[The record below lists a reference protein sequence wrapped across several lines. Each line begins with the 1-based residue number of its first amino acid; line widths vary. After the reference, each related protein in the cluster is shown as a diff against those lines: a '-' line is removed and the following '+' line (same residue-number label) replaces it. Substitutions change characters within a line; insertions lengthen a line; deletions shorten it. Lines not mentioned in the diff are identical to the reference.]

1 MKVAFLVNDLQL
13 SGGIG
18 VVVQHALALVRHHDV
33 EVALVLV
40 REQDDPH
47 WAYDPL
53 EDLRV
58 LSLPQACEEHFDIAV
73 ATWWE
78 TTFSLFDV
86 PAERYAYFV
95 QSLEDRF
102 YKPDAAERLGAGLTL
117 DLPVAFITEASWIA
131 ETLRELRPDA
141 LCMLVRNGI
150 DKRTFPVPE
159 RIEVRLDGPLRV
171 LVEGNP
177 RSWFKHVH
185 EAIDAIEAMREPHHL
200 TVVCGDRV
208 GLGDVKADRI
218 VGPLSSQEMAQLYGE
233 SDVLVKLSS
242 VEGMFGPPL
251 EAFHCGATCV
261 TTAVT
266 GHDEYIEHGW
276 NALICDWDDPHG
288 TARALDL
295 LARDRGLLHFLRD
308 NALHTARGWPDWNQ
322 QGALMALAL
331 RRIRDAPSPGGA
343 PAARALTS
351 DLSAGVHLYATHI
364 QQRNEYHRQANAV
377 SRLRKHPLLV
387 WARRVRERRWARVLS
402 WPLRRLAPAGMLRR
416 LLGP

>member
-1 MKVAFLVNDLQL
+1 VKVAFLVNDLQL
-13 SGGIG
+13 SGGVG
-18 VVVQHALALVRHHDV
+18 VIVQHALQLVRNHGF
-33 EVALVLV
+33 EVSLVLV

-53 EDLRV
+53 EHLRI
-58 LSLPQACEEHFDIAV
+58 LSLPQACEEHYDIAI

-78 TTFSLFDV
+78 TTFSLFEV

-102 YKPDAAERLGAGLTL
+102 YKPDTAERLGAGLTI

-150 DKRTFPVPE
+150 DKDVFAVAE
-159 RIEVRLDGPLRV
+159 RAEVRLGGPLRV

-185 EAIDAIEAMREPHHL
+185 EAIDATAGMREPHHL
-200 TVVCGDRV
+200 TVVCGDRE
-208 GLGDVKADRI
+208 GLGDVRADRI
-218 VGPLSSQEMAQLYGE
+218 VGPLTQDEMATLYGE

-251 EAFHCGATCV
+251 EAFHRAATCV
-261 TTAVT
+261 TTPVT
-266 GHDEYIEHGW
+266 GHDEYVEHGW
-276 NALICDWDDPHG
+276 NALVCDWDDPTG

-295 LARDRGLLHFLRD
+295 LARDRALLHFLRT
-308 NALHTARGWPDWNQ
+308 NALHTARGWPDWEQ
-322 QGALMALAL
+322 QGAMMALAL
-331 RRIRDAPSPGGA
+331 RRIRSSPSPGGA
-343 PAARALTS
+343 GAARALAS
-351 DLSAGVHLYATHI
+351 DLSAGVHLYATHL
-364 QQRNEYHRQANAV
+364 QERGEYERQARAV
-377 SRLRKHPLLV
+377 ASLRSLAPLR
-387 WARRVRERRWARVLS
+387 WAKRVRDRRWARALT
-402 WPLRRLAPAGMLRR
+402 WPVRRLAPGKLRR

>member
-1 MKVAFLVNDLQL
+1 VRVAFLVNDLQL

-18 VVVQHALALVRHHDV
+18 VIVQHALQLVRRHDF

-47 WAYDPL
+47 WGYAPL

-58 LSLPQACEEHFDIAV
+58 LSLARAREEHFDIAV

-78 TTFSLFDV
+78 TTYSLFDV
-86 PAERYAYFV
+86 PADRYAYFV

-150 DKRTFPVPE
+150 DKSIFATPETVDVRT
-159 RIEVRLDGPLRV
+159 DGPLRV

-185 EAIDAIEAMREPHHL
+185 DAIEVTGAMRERHHL

-208 GLGDVKADRI
+208 GLGDVRADRI
-218 VGPLSSQEMAQLYGE
+218 LGPLTMAEMAALYGE
-233 SDVLVKLSS
+233 VDVLLKLSS
-242 VEGMFGPPL
+242 VEGMYGPPL
-251 EAFHCGATCV
+251 EAFHRGATCV

-266 GHDEYIEHGW
+266 GHEEYVEHGW
-276 NALICDWDDPHG
+276 NALICDWDDPNG

-295 LARDRGLLHFLRD
+295 LAHDRRLLTFLRA
-308 NALHTARGWPDWNQ
+308 NALHTARGWPDWHQ
-322 QGALMALAL
+322 QGAMMALAL

-343 PAARALTS
+343 DAARALLS
-351 DLSAGVHLYATHI
+351 DLSGGVHLYAARI
-364 QQRNEYHRQANAV
+364 EERNQIADALKG
-377 SRLRKHPLLV
+377 LRAHPV
-387 WARRVRERRWARVLS
+387 MNWARRVRDRRWARILS
-402 WPLRRLAPAGMLRR
+402 WPLRRLAPGQLRR

>member
-1 MKVAFLVNDLQL
+1 VKVAFLVNDLQL

-18 VVVQHALALVRHHDV
+18 VVVQHARQLVRHHGFD
-33 EVALVLV
+33 VALVLV
-40 REQDDPH
+40 REQEDPD
-47 WAYDPL
+47 WVYEPL
-53 EDLRV
+53 EHLHV
-58 LSLPQACEEHFDIAV
+58 LSLPQAWEEHFDIAV

-86 PAERYAYFV
+86 SADRYAYFV

-102 YKPDAAERLGAGLTL
+102 YRPDAAERLGAALTL

-131 ETLRELRPDA
+131 QTLRELRPDA

-150 DKRTFPVPE
+150 DKRIFAVPE
-159 RIEVRLDGPLRV
+159 RVDVRLGEPLRV

-185 EAIDAIEAMREPHHL
+185 DAIDTAAAMREPHHL
-200 TVVCGDRV
+200 TVVCGDRE
-208 GLGDVKADRI
+208 GLGEVVADRI
-218 VGPLSSQEMAQLYGE
+218 VGPLTPEEMAALYGE
-233 SDVLVKLSS
+233 SDVLLKLSS

-251 EAFHCGATCV
+251 EAFHRGATCV

-276 NALICDWDDPHG
+276 NALICDWDDRG
-288 TARALDL
+288 GAARALDL
-295 LARDRGLLHFLRD
+295 LARDRHMLHFLRY
-308 NALHTARGWPDWNQ
+308 NALHTARGWPDWYQ

-331 RRIRDAPSPGGA
+331 RRIRSAPPPRSSA
-343 PAARALTS
+343 AARALTS
-351 DLSAGVHLYATHI
+351 DLAGGVHLYATHL
-364 QQRNEYHRQANAV
+364 QQRDEFARQARVVARV
-377 SRLRKHPLLV
+377 RAHPALV
-387 WARRVRERRWARVLS
+387 WARRMRGRRWARVLS
-402 WPLRRLAPAGMLRR
+402 WPLRRLAPGMLRR

>member
-1 MKVAFLVNDLQL
+1 VKVAFLVNDLQL

-18 VVVQHALALVRHHDV
+18 VVVQHALQLVRHHGF

-40 REQDDPH
+40 REQEDPD
-47 WAYDPL
+47 WVYEPL
-53 EDLRV
+53 EHLHV
-58 LSLPQACEEHFDIAV
+58 LSLPQACEEHFDIV
-73 ATWWE
+73 IATWWE
-78 TTFSLFDV
+78 TTFSLFHLSAD
-86 PAERYAYFV
+86 RYAYFV

-102 YKPDAAERLGAGLTL
+102 YRHDAAERLGAALTL

-131 ETLRELRPDA
+131 QILRELRPEA

-150 DKRTFPVPE
+150 DKRIFAVPE
-159 RIEVRLDGPLRV
+159 RIDIRLDEPLRV

-185 EAIDAIEAMREPHHL
+185 DAIDATAAMREPHHL
-200 TVVCGDRV
+200 TVVCGDRE
-208 GLGDVKADRI
+208 GLGKVVADRI
-218 VGPLSSQEMAQLYGE
+218 VGPLTQEEMATLYGE
-233 SDVLVKLSS
+233 SDVLLKLSS

-251 EAFHCGATCV
+251 EGFHRGATCV

-276 NALICDWDDPHG
+276 NALICDWDDPRG

-295 LARDRGLLHFLRD
+295 LARDRHLLHFLRY
-308 NALHTARGWPDWNQ
+308 NALHTARGWPDWYQ

-331 RRIRDAPSPGGA
+331 RRIRSAPPPSSA
-343 PAARALTS
+343 AAARALTS
-351 DLSAGVHLYATHI
+351 DLAAAVHLYATHL
-364 QQRNEYHRQANAV
+364 QQRDEFARQAQIVARV
-377 SRLRKHPLLV
+377 RAHPALV
-387 WARRVRERRWARVLS
+387 WARRQRGRRWARALS
-402 WPLRRLAPAGMLRR
+402 WPLRRLAPGMLRR

>member
-1 MKVAFLVNDLQL
+1 VKVAFLVNDLQL

-18 VVVQHALALVRHHDV
+18 VVVQHALQLARHHSF

-47 WAYDPL
+47 WDYVPL
-53 EDLRV
+53 QELEI
-58 LSLPQACEEHFDIAV
+58 LSFPQACDEHFDVAV

-78 TTFSLFDV
+78 TTYSLFDI

-102 YKPDAAERLGAGLTL
+102 YEYGAAERLGAGLTL

-131 ETLRELRPDA
+131 GTLAQLRPDA
-141 LCMLVRNGI
+141 LCVLVRNGI
-150 DKRTFPVPE
+150 DKHTFAVPE
-159 RIEVRLDGPLRV
+159 DVDVRIGEPLRV

-185 EAIDAIEAMREPHHL
+185 DAIEVAGAMREPHHL

-208 GLGDVKADRI
+208 GLGEVRADRI
-218 VGPLSSQEMAQLYGE
+218 VGPLTSEEMATLYGE
-233 SDVLVKLSS
+233 CDVLLKLSS
-242 VEGMFGPPL
+242 VEGMYGPPL
-251 EAFHCGATCV
+251 EAFHRGATCV
-261 TTAVT
+261 TTEVS
-266 GHDEYIEHGW
+266 GFDEYVEHGW
-276 NALICDWDDPHG
+276 NALTCGWDDRDG

-295 LARDRGLLHFLRD
+295 LARDRRLLHFLRT
-308 NALHTARGWPDWNQ
+308 NALHTARGWPDWHQ

-331 RRIRDAPSPGGA
+331 RRIRAAPSPGGVG
-343 PAARALTS
+343 AARALAS
-351 DLSAGVHLYATHI
+351 DLSAGVHLYAAHVHE
-364 QQRNEYHRQANAV
+364 RNEYAQQARLVA
-377 SRLRKHPLLV
+377 RLRAHPV
-387 WARRVRERRWARVLS
+387 MAWAKRVRNRRWARALT
-402 WPLRRLAPAGMLRR
+402 WPLRRLAPGMLRR

>member
-13 SGGIG
+13 SGGVG
-18 VVVQHALALVRHHDV
+18 VIVQHALQLVRNHGF
-33 EVALVLV
+33 EVSLVLV

-53 EDLRV
+53 EHLRI
-58 LSLPQACEEHFDIAV
+58 LSLPQACEERYDIAI

-78 TTFSLFDV
+78 TTFSLFEV

-102 YKPDAAERLGAGLTL
+102 YRPDTAERLGAGLTI

-131 ETLRELRPDA
+131 QTLRELRPDA

-150 DKRTFPVPE
+150 DKRVFAVAE
-159 RIEVRLDGPLRV
+159 RAEVRRDGPLRV

-185 EAIDAIEAMREPHHL
+185 EAIDATAGMREPHHL
-200 TVVCGDRV
+200 TVVCGDRE
-208 GLGDVKADRI
+208 GLGEVRADRI
-218 VGPLSSQEMAQLYGE
+218 VGPLTQDEMATLYGD

-251 EAFHCGATCV
+251 EAFHHAATCV
-261 TTAVT
+261 TTPVT
-266 GHDEYIEHGW
+266 GHDEYVEHGW
-276 NALICDWDDPHG
+276 NALVCGWDDPTG

-295 LARDRGLLHFLRD
+295 LARDRALLHYLRT
-308 NALHTARGWPDWNQ
+308 NALHTARGWPDWEQ
-322 QGALMALAL
+322 QGAMMALAL
-331 RRIRDAPSPGGA
+331 RRIRSAPSPGGA
-343 PAARALTS
+343 GAARALAS
-351 DLSAGVHLYATHI
+351 DLSAGVHLYATHL
-364 QQRNEYHRQANAV
+364 QERREYERQARAV
-377 SRLRKHPLLV
+377 ASLRALPLLR
-387 WARRVRERRWARVLS
+387 WAKRVRNRRWARALT
-402 WPLRRLAPAGMLRR
+402 WPLRRLAPGKLRR

>member
-1 MKVAFLVNDLQL
+1 MRVAFLVNDLQL

-18 VVVQHALALVRHHDV
+18 VVVQHAQQLARSHGFD
-33 EVALVLV
+33 VALVLV
-40 REQDDPH
+40 REQEDPD
-47 WAYDPL
+47 WVYEPL
-53 EDLRV
+53 EHLRV
-58 LSLPQACEEHFDIAV
+58 LSLPQACGERFDVAI

-78 TTFSLFDV
+78 TAFSLFDV

-102 YKPDAAERLGAGLTL
+102 YRPDSAERLGAALTL

-131 ETLRELRPDA
+131 ATLRELRPDA

-150 DKRTFPVPE
+150 DKRIFATPE
-159 RIEVRLDGPLRV
+159 RIDVHVDQPLRV

-185 EAIDAIEAMREPHHL
+185 GAIDVTAAMREPHHL

-208 GLGDVKADRI
+208 GLGEVAADRV
-218 VGPLSSQEMAQLYGE
+218 VGPLTQHEMATLYGE
-233 SDVLVKLSS
+233 SDVLLKLSS

-251 EAFHCGATCV
+251 EAFHRGATCV
-261 TTAVT
+261 TTPVT
-266 GHDEYIEHGW
+266 GHDEYVEHGW
-276 NALICDWDDPHG
+276 NALVCDWDDPHG
-288 TARALDL
+288 TAHALDL
-295 LARDRGLLHFLRD
+295 LARDRGLLHFLRC
-308 NALHTARGWPDWNQ
+308 NALQTARGWPDWRQ

-343 PAARALTS
+343 GAARALMS
-351 DLSAGVHLYATHI
+351 DVAGGVNVYAGHI
-364 QQRNEYHRQANAV
+364 QQRNVYSRQAAAV
-377 SRLRKHPLLV
+377 ARLRAHPALV
-387 WARRVRERRWARVLS
+387 WARRVRDRRWARIVS
-402 WPLRRLAPAGMLRR
+402 WPVRRVAPGALRR